1 MLQGTGRQRLGMSCI
16 ELAGFLV
23 YSSRIETATV
33 MHSNKE
39 IRVGDGRVWIKF
51 EGPVRSAQC
60 LIH

>member
-1 MLQGTGRQRLGMSCI
+1 MSCI

-23 YSSRIETATV
+23 YSNRIEAATV